1 MSTRLSAK
9 ERRRVFARLVE
20 RDGAACV
27 HCGVPHRVI
36 WRNAGIYSVPGV
48 PRGEGRYSRVN
59 PSSNLEIE
67 HRRPFAAGGS
77 NALSNLRLMC
87 GDCHKQKTAA
97 DRRTPA

>member
-36 WRNAGIYSVPGV
+36 WRNA
-48 PRGEGRYSRVN
+48 
-59 PSSNLEIE
+59 
-67 HRRPFAAGGS
+67 AAGGS